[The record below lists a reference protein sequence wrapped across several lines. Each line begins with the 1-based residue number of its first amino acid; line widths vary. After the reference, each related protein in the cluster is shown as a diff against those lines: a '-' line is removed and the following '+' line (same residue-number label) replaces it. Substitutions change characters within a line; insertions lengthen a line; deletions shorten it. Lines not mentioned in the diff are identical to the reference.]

1 MRSHEEDVTSMV
13 GELIPDKFAFI
24 EHLKS
29 CVVAEAYE
37 ARDQVWSVSEGG
49 VVMVL
54 YCKFPGCR
62 DLFAVNYVIAPIIS
76 DASKFPAVFFGVF
89 VKHIY
94 RPLNWRTDLVGDF
107 VVYRR
112 ETRRAGRDVLSVL
125 F

>member
-1 MRSHEEDVTSMV
+1 MRSHEEDVTPMV
-13 GELIPDKFAFI
+13 GELIPDKFVFV
-24 EHLKS
+24 EHLES

-37 ARDQVWSVSEGG
+37 ARDQVWSVSEGV

-76 DASKFPAVFFGVF
+76 DASKFPVIFFVVL
-89 VKHIY
+89 VKHID
-94 RPLNWRTDLVGDF
+94 RPLDWRANLVGDF
-107 VVYRR
+107 VVYHR